1 MGVGN
6 AVVTVDASADL
17 DDAADKIVLSKTL
30 DLAASCSSDNALVVL
45 DAVYDEMLAKVFF
58 GSALSDDCRRAPG
71 SLSRA
76 HHDDE
81 SRTRLLRAK
90 LVARGGLV
98 LDAAQKAKLAAAT
111 WIDGHIN
118 AAIVAQEPAFIAE
131 VAGFAVP
138 EV

>member
-1 MGVGN
+1 M
-6 AVVTVDASADL
+6 
-17 DDAADKIVLSKTL
+17 
-30 DLAASCSSDNALVVL
+30 
-45 DAVYDEMLAKVFF
+45 
-58 GSALSDDCRRAPG
+58 
-71 SLSRA
+71 RA